1 LTLGESSYSI
11 CISNSPPDND
21 FPFSGRDPAG
31 RPGKDQTPERAPLV
45 EVKNLTRMYGPHAA
59 VDAISFRAEKG
70 EILGFLGP
78 NGAGKTTT
86 MRMLTCFLPPTSGTA
101 RVAGYD
107 ILEHPAAVRNRVGY
121 LPENVPLYGDL
132 TVSSYLDYVGKLKG
146 LDRSTLA
153 RRTGEVM
160 EECGTTEVRHQLI
173 GTLSRGYRQR
183 VGLAQALL
191 GDPEVLI
198 LDEPT
203 VGLDPRQIIEI
214 RQLIRGLAGRRTV
227 ILSTHI
233 LPEVSLVCQRVII
246 INNGVLVT
254 DDSPENLGR
263 TLRRS
268 MQLEVTARG
277 DFESIQKVLLGI
289 DDVDGVRKLEPE
301 DGETVRLAVVTR
313 GDADVREAVA
323 HRLVSGGFGLID
335 LRAHKMSLEDIFVRL
350 VTEEGGAAPD
360 DPGGENGA

>member
-1 LTLGESSYSI
+1 LIEVDRLTKYY
-11 CISNSPPDND
+11 
-21 FPFSGRDPAG
+21 
-31 RPGKDQTPERAPLV
+31 GK
-45 EVKNLTRMYGPHAA
+45 HAA
-59 VDAISFRAEKG
+59 VKDVSFRAERG

-86 MRMLTCFLPPTSGTA
+86 MRILTCFLPPTTGTA

-107 ILEHPAAVRNRVGY
+107 IQENSRAVRQRVGY

-132 TVSSYLDYVGKLKG
+132 TVTTYLDFVGTLKG
-146 LDRSTLA
+146 LSRSDRVSQA
-153 RRTGEVM
+153 GAVM
-160 EECGTTEVRHQLI
+160 EECGVTEVRERPI

-203 VGLDPRQIIEI
+203 VGLDPKQIIEI
-214 RQLIRGLAGRRTV
+214 RDLIKGLAGKRTV

-254 DDSPENLGR
+254 DDSPENLGKN
-263 TLRRS
+263 LRRS
-268 MQLEVTARG
+268 MSVEVLARG
-277 DFESIQKVLLGI
+277 DFVAMEQNLVRVEDVAAVRRLDTLPEGVVRIAVDSRGQK
-289 DDVDGVRKLEPE
+289 
-301 DGETVRLAVVTR
+301 
-313 GDADVREAVA
+313 DVREAIVQS
-323 HRLVSGGFGLID
+323 LVSGGFGVMGLST
-335 LRAHKMSLEDIFVRL
+335 RTPSLEDVFIQL
-350 VTEEGGAAPD
+350 VTDERTEQTGVSADGAAKSAVD
-360 DPGGENGA
+360 GGDRREGEPS